1 MKEQRQR
8 YNQEFKENAVKYM
21 QEQVKSL
28 PEIAV
33 EMNIPVSTLRQ
44 WMQKYRKFPDE
55 PFVGSGNL
63 RSQDLSIKEKDQ
75 EIADLK
81 EEIEILKKAM
91 HIFSK

>member
-28 PEIAV
+28 PEIAE
-33 EMNIPVSTLRQ
+33 EMNIPVGTLRQ
-44 WMQKYRKFPDE
+44 WLRKYRKFPDE

-63 RSQDLSIKEKDQ
+63 RTQDQLNKEKDQ

-81 EEIEILKKAM
+81 EEIAILKKAM